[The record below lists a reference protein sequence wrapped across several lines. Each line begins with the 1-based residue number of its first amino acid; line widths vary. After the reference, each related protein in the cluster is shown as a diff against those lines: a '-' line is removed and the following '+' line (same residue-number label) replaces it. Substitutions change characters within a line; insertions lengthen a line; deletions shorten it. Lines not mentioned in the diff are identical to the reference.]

1 MLKSTGVV
9 KKLAISTA
17 VAGMLLSAPAFAN
30 VADAASINT
39 HQILSNGAR
48 GQAVKTLQT
57 KLDNLNYYNYNI
69 DGIYGAITT
78 NAVKKFQRTKD
89 LKVDGIAGP
98 KTLGSLFG
106 NSSVHSSNKLLR
118 IGSRGQAV
126 SNLQSKLHSLG
137 YYSYKVDGIYGAITD
152 RAVRSFQR
160 ANGLAVDGIAGPGT
174 FGALSGHPKSA
185 SSKPVSKHRT
195 HVKSASTH
203 QTSHASNAVSVAK
216 SYLGTPHSVLDCSAF
231 IQKVYNKV
239 GISLPRTANAMW
251 YNAGSRVSSP
261 SPGDLVFFQNT
272 YQTSATATHVGVYI
286 GGGNMISSTSSHGVA
301 ITPYNSGYWGSHY
314 LGAKSVD

>member
-1 MLKSTGVV
+1 MSKSTGVV
-9 KKLAISTA
+9 KKLAMSTA
-17 VAGMLLSAPAFAN
+17 VAGMLLSAPAFAD

-39 HQILSNGAR
+39 HQILNSGDR
-48 GQAVKTLQT
+48 GSAVKTLQT
-57 KLDNLNYYNYNI
+57 KLNNLNYYNYNI

-78 NAVKKFQRTKD
+78 GAVKKYQRTKD

-98 KTLGSLFG
+98 ETLGSLFG
-106 NSSVHSSNKLLR
+106 NSSVHSSNKLLK

-126 SNLQSKLHSLG
+126 SNLQSKLHALG
-137 YYSYKVDGIYGAITD
+137 YYSYKVDGIYGSITAN
-152 RAVRSFQR
+152 AVRSFQR
-160 ANGLAVDGIAGPGT
+160 VNGLAVDGIAGPAT
-174 FGALSGHPKSA
+174 FGALSDHPKSA
-185 SSKPVSKHRT
+185 TR
-195 HVKSASTH
+195 VKSASTRE
-203 QTSHASNAVSVAK
+203 SHASDVVSVAK

-231 IQKVYNKV
+231 IQKVFDKV
-239 GISLPRTANAMW
+239 GVSLPRTANSMW